1 MKTHCQCPI
10 SASRLHRLSSSPG
23 QHGVSKPATMS
34 KGHPSSSSKVSGP
47 RRMTPVEDAQS
58 VEKRRRRLPA
68 ERFFGGISAAPSTN
82 SQPAHRRSRG
92 RTGKRRPTR
101 PLHFV
106 LRNFVSQENPRMSE
120 NQSTVT
126 WLLCRQLPEFEFFRS
141 KSKNM
146 FNTSSPHA

>member
-68 ERFFGGISAAPSTN
+68 ECFFGGISAAPSTN

-92 RTGKRRPTR
+92 RTGKRSPGR

-106 LRNFVSQENPRMSE
+106 LRNFGCA
-120 NQSTVT
+120 NQSPGKCVNNYVCAGCVPILFLISNLNV
-126 WLLCRQLPEFEFFRS
+126 LLRVLLV
-141 KSKNM
+141 
-146 FNTSSPHA
+146 NTMSCE